1 MAPVPAVPD
10 LKLPRHA
17 ACLSQVKSVGWPGPD
32 RDGGRRGLIEV
43 NPAAAPGCTM
53 PGAADMV
60 MKDAAAKIG
69 VFPYPDCPR

>member
-1 MAPVPAVPD
+1 
-10 LKLPRHA
+10 
-17 ACLSQVKSVGWPGPD
+17 
-32 RDGGRRGLIEV
+32 LIEV

-69 VFPYPDCPR
+69 VYPYPLCKR